1 MCFFRLSDLPE
12 DKPRNV
18 IFVDAGHAGVQVS
31 ACSFTK
37 GKLVMKAASY
47 RRGCGGK
54 YFDSVIVNYFAQEF
68 LKKYKINAMENHR
81 ARLRLGN
88 EVEKLKKQLSA
99 NANKLPLN
107 IECFMNDVDVSSG
120 GVTNYNS
127 VFLRKNLKPRMPDCI
142 LQGVHSFQYGSVIGL
157 SKHSQKRFTGH
168 VNYDK
173 CSEKDS
179 VW

>member
-1 MCFFRLSDLPE
+1 MPE
-12 DKPRNV
+12 DKPRNM

-120 GVTNYNS
+120 GVTNSKS
-127 VFLRKNLKPRMPDCI
+127 VLFTLFPQKHDANNARLTSAR
-142 LQGVHSFQYGSVIGL
+142 GTFFSVWFSDWFVQAL
-157 SKHSQKRFTGH
+157 SKRLPYRNTNH
-168 VNYDK
+168 VN
-173 CSEKDS
+173 
-179 VW
+179 

>member
-1 MCFFRLSDLPE
+1 MCFVCLPDLPE

-120 GVTNYNS
+120 GVTNSKS
-127 VFLRKNLKPRMPDCI
+127 VLFTFFP
-142 LQGVHSFQYGSVIGL
+142 
-157 SKHSQKRFTGH
+157 QKT
-168 VNYDK
+168 
-173 CSEKDS
+173 
-179 VW
+179 